1 MTRRRPLLKKG
12 MTATTMNKSVFS
24 AALVIAGIVAC
35 QQEPAAPKR
44 NPRGA
49 EPSELAATMRTMT
62 ADMEALKAKAQ
73 AGTLTLADV
82 ESLRAA
88 HEPIKTASPTKPE
101 EIKESFPG
109 FAEAYL
115 SNLDAL
121 YDALKTQADRE
132 AQIEA
137 FNAVIAT
144 CESCHQQHCPG
155 PLDRIRGI
163 KVQE

>member
-1 MTRRRPLLKKG
+1 MK
-12 MTATTMNKSVFS
+12 ATTMNKPLLAGVFAL
-24 AALVIAGIVAC
+24 AALLAC

-44 NPRGA
+44 NPRIA

-73 AGTLTLADV
+73 AGTLSLADV

-101 EIKESFPG
+101 EIKESYPG

-163 KVQE
+163 KVAE

>member
-1 MTRRRPLLKKG
+1 MKLTIMSKIAVSAGLL
-12 MTATTMNKSVFS
+12 
-24 AALVIAGIVAC
+24 AAVLVAC
-35 QQEPAAPKR
+35 QQQESAPKR
-44 NPRGA
+44 SPRVA

-62 ADMEALKAKAQ
+62 ADMEELQAKAQ

-88 HEPIKTASPTKPE
+88 HEPIKTATPTKPE
-101 EIKESFPG
+101 EIKESYPG

-115 SNLDAL
+115 ANLDAL
-121 YDALKTQADRE
+121 YDALKNQADRE

-155 PLDRIRGI
+155 PLERIRGI
-163 KVQE
+163 KVAE

>member
-1 MTRRRPLLKKG
+1 MSKIAVSAGLL
-12 MTATTMNKSVFS
+12 
-24 AALVIAGIVAC
+24 AAVLVAC
-35 QQEPAAPKR
+35 QQQESAPKR
-44 NPRGA
+44 SPRVA

-62 ADMEALKAKAQ
+62 ADMEELQAKAQ

-88 HEPIKTASPTKPE
+88 HEPIKTATPTKPE
-101 EIKESFPG
+101 EIKESYPG

-115 SNLDAL
+115 ANLDAL
-121 YDALKTQADRE
+121 YDALKNQADRE

-155 PLDRIRGI
+155 PLERIRGI
-163 KVQE
+163 KVAE

>member
-1 MTRRRPLLKKG
+1 
-12 MTATTMNKSVFS
+12 MNKL
-24 AALVIAGIVAC
+24 AAVGLLFALVAC
-35 QQEPAAPKR
+35 QQEPSQPKR
-44 NPRGA
+44 SPRVV
-49 EPSELAATMRTMT
+49 EPSALAATMREMT
-62 ADMEALKAKAQ
+62 AYMESLKAKAQ

-88 HEPIKTASPTKPE
+88 HEPIKTADPTKPE

-121 YDALKTQADRE
+121 ADALRQQGNRE

-137 FNAVIAT
+137 FNTVIAT

-163 KVQE
+163 KVEQ

>member
-1 MTRRRPLLKKG
+1 MSKIAVAAGLL
-12 MTATTMNKSVFS
+12 
-24 AALVIAGIVAC
+24 AAVLVAC
-35 QQEPAAPKR
+35 QQQESAPKR
-44 NPRGA
+44 SPRVA

-62 ADMEALKAKAQ
+62 ADMEELQAKAQ

-88 HEPIKTASPTKPE
+88 HEPIKTATPTKPE
-101 EIKESFPG
+101 EIKESYPG

-115 SNLDAL
+115 ANLDAL
-121 YDALKTQADRE
+121 YDALKNQADRE

-155 PLDRIRGI
+155 PLERIRGI
-163 KVQE
+163 KVAE

>member
-1 MTRRRPLLKKG
+1 MSKIAVAAGLL
-12 MTATTMNKSVFS
+12 
-24 AALVIAGIVAC
+24 AAVLVAC
-35 QQEPAAPKR
+35 QQQESAPKR
-44 NPRGA
+44 NPRVA

-62 ADMEALKAKAQ
+62 ADMEELQAKAQ

-88 HEPIKTASPTKPE
+88 HEPIKTATPTKPD
-101 EIKESFPG
+101 EIKESYPG

-115 SNLDAL
+115 ANLDAL
-121 YDALKTQADRE
+121 YDALKNQADRE

-144 CESCHQQHCPG
+144 CESCHQHHCPG
-155 PLDRIRGI
+155 PLERIRGI
-163 KVQE
+163 KVAE

>member
-1 MTRRRPLLKKG
+1 MNKPLLAG
-12 MTATTMNKSVFS
+12 VFAL
-24 AALVIAGIVAC
+24 AALLAC
-35 QQEPAAPKR
+35 QRQPEAPKR
-44 NPRGA
+44 NPRIA

-163 KVQE
+163 KVAE

>member
-1 MTRRRPLLKKG
+1 
-12 MTATTMNKSVFS
+12 
-24 AALVIAGIVAC
+24 
-35 QQEPAAPKR
+35 
-44 NPRGA
+44 
-49 EPSELAATMRTMT
+49 
-62 ADMEALKAKAQ
+62 MEALKAKAQ

-88 HEPIKTASPTKPE
+88 HEPIKTATPTKPE

>member
-1 MTRRRPLLKKG
+1 MSKIAVAAGLL
-12 MTATTMNKSVFS
+12 
-24 AALVIAGIVAC
+24 AAVLVAC
-35 QQEPAAPKR
+35 QQQESAPKR
-44 NPRGA
+44 NPRVA

-62 ADMEALKAKAQ
+62 ADMEELQAKAQ

-88 HEPIKTASPTKPE
+88 HEPIKTATPTKPE
-101 EIKESFPG
+101 EIKDSYPG

-115 SNLDAL
+115 ANLDAL
-121 YDALKTQADRE
+121 YDALKNQADRE

-155 PLDRIRGI
+155 PLERIRGI
-163 KVQE
+163 KVAE

>member
-1 MTRRRPLLKKG
+1 MSKIAVAAGLL
-12 MTATTMNKSVFS
+12 
-24 AALVIAGIVAC
+24 AAVLVAC
-35 QQEPAAPKR
+35 QQQESAPKR
-44 NPRGA
+44 NPRVA
-49 EPSELAATMRTMT
+49 EPRELAATMRTMT
-62 ADMEALKAKAQ
+62 ADMEELQAKAQ

-88 HEPIKTASPTKPE
+88 HEPIKTATPTKPE
-101 EIKESFPG
+101 EIKESYPG

-115 SNLDAL
+115 ANLDAL
-121 YDALKTQADRE
+121 YDALKNQADRE

-155 PLDRIRGI
+155 PLERIRGI
-163 KVQE
+163 KVAE

>member
-1 MTRRRPLLKKG
+1 MSKIAVAAGLL
-12 MTATTMNKSVFS
+12 
-24 AALVIAGIVAC
+24 AAVLVAC
-35 QQEPAAPKR
+35 QQQESAPKR
-44 NPRGA
+44 SPRVA

-62 ADMEALKAKAQ
+62 ADMEELQAKAQ
-73 AGTLTLADV
+73 AGTLTLVDV

-88 HEPIKTASPTKPE
+88 HEPIKTATPTKPE
-101 EIKESFPG
+101 EIKESYPG

-115 SNLDAL
+115 ANLDAL
-121 YDALKTQADRE
+121 YDALKNQADRE

-155 PLDRIRGI
+155 PLERIRGI
-163 KVQE
+163 KVAE

>member
-1 MTRRRPLLKKG
+1 
-12 MTATTMNKSVFS
+12 MNKL
-24 AALVIAGIVAC
+24 AAVGLLIALASC
-35 QQEPAAPKR
+35 QEPSQPKR
-44 NPRGA
+44 SPRVV
-49 EPSELAATMRTMT
+49 EPSALAATMREMT
-62 ADMEALKAKAQ
+62 ADMESLKAKAQ

-82 ESLRAA
+82 ATLRAA
-88 HEPIKTASPTKPE
+88 HEPIKTAEPTKPE

-121 YDALKTQADRE
+121 ADALREQGNRE

-137 FNAVIAT
+137 FNTVIAT

-163 KVQE
+163 KVEQ

>member
-1 MTRRRPLLKKG
+1 
-12 MTATTMNKSVFS
+12 MNKL
-24 AALVIAGIVAC
+24 AAVSLLFALVAC
-35 QQEPAAPKR
+35 QQEPSQSKR
-44 NPRGA
+44 SPRVV
-49 EPSELAATMRTMT
+49 EPSALAATMREMT
-62 ADMEALKAKAQ
+62 ADMESLKAKAQ

-88 HEPIKTASPTKPE
+88 HEPIKTADPTKPE

-121 YDALKTQADRE
+121 ADALRQQGNRE

-137 FNAVIAT
+137 FNTVIAT

-163 KVQE
+163 KVEQ

>member
-1 MTRRRPLLKKG
+1 
-12 MTATTMNKSVFS
+12 MNKSVFT
-24 AALVIAGIVAC
+24 AAILFLGIAAC
-35 QQEPAAPKR
+35 QQQPEAPKR
-44 NPRGA
+44 NSRVA

-88 HEPIKTASPTKPE
+88 HEPIKTAKPTKPE

-144 CESCHQQHCPG
+144 CESCHQLHCPG

>member
-1 MTRRRPLLKKG
+1 MNKPLLAG
-12 MTATTMNKSVFS
+12 VFAL
-24 AALVIAGIVAC
+24 AALLAC

-44 NPRGA
+44 NPRIA

-132 AQIEA
+132 AQLDA

-163 KVQE
+163 KVAE

>member
-1 MTRRRPLLKKG
+1 
-12 MTATTMNKSVFS
+12 MNKL
-24 AALVIAGIVAC
+24 AAVGLLIALGSC
-35 QQEPAAPKR
+35 QQDSPQPKR
-44 NPRGA
+44 SSRVV
-49 EPSELAATMRTMT
+49 EPSALAATMREMT
-62 ADMEALKAKAQ
+62 ADMEELKAKAQ

-88 HEPIKTASPTKPE
+88 HEPIKTAEPTKPE

-121 YDALKTQADRE
+121 ADALREQGNRE

-137 FNAVIAT
+137 FNTVIAT

-163 KVQE
+163 KVEQ

>member
-1 MTRRRPLLKKG
+1 
-12 MTATTMNKSVFS
+12 MNKIAVS
-24 AALVIAGIVAC
+24 AGLLAAVLVAC
-35 QQEPAAPKR
+35 QQQESAPKR
-44 NPRGA
+44 SPRVA
-49 EPSELAATMRTMT
+49 APSELAATMRTMT
-62 ADMEALKAKAQ
+62 ADMEELQAKAQ

-88 HEPIKTASPTKPE
+88 HEPIKTATPTKPE
-101 EIKESFPG
+101 EIKESYPG

-115 SNLDAL
+115 ANLDAL
-121 YDALKTQADRE
+121 YDALKNQADRE

-155 PLDRIRGI
+155 PLERIRGI
-163 KVQE
+163 KVAE

>member
-1 MTRRRPLLKKG
+1 MSKIAVAAGLL
-12 MTATTMNKSVFS
+12 
-24 AALVIAGIVAC
+24 AAVLVAC
-35 QQEPAAPKR
+35 QQQESAPKR
-44 NPRGA
+44 NPRVA

-62 ADMEALKAKAQ
+62 ADMEELQAKAQ

-88 HEPIKTASPTKPE
+88 HEPIKTATPTKPE
-101 EIKESFPG
+101 EIKESYPG

-115 SNLDAL
+115 ANLDAL
-121 YDALKTQADRE
+121 YDALKNQADRE

-144 CESCHQQHCPG
+144 CESCHRQHCPG
-155 PLDRIRGI
+155 PLERIRGI
-163 KVQE
+163 KVAE

>member
-1 MTRRRPLLKKG
+1 MRRHLLVKK
-12 MTATTMNKSVFS
+12 ATTMNKSVFT
-24 AALVIAGIVAC
+24 AVLVIAGIVAC
-35 QQEPAAPKR
+35 QQQPEAPKR
-44 NPRGA
+44 NPRVA

-73 AGTLTLADV
+73 SGTLTLADV
-82 ESLRAA
+82 ESLRTA
-88 HEPIKTASPTKPE
+88 HEPIKTATPTKPE

-163 KVQE
+163 KVTE

>member
-1 MTRRRPLLKKG
+1 
-12 MTATTMNKSVFS
+12 MNKSLFAGFFAL
-24 AALVIAGIVAC
+24 AALVAC

-44 NPRGA
+44 KPRVA

-73 AGTLTLADV
+73 SGTLTLADV

-88 HEPIKTASPTKPE
+88 HEPIKTATPTKPE
-101 EIKESFPG
+101 EIKDSFPG

-121 YDALKTQADRE
+121 YDALKTQADRK

-163 KVQE
+163 KVAE

>member
-1 MTRRRPLLKKG
+1 MARPPPKEQLKV
-12 MTATTMNKSVFS
+12 TTMSKPAFALAFLAVF
-24 AALVIAGIVAC
+24 AAC
-35 QQEPAAPKR
+35 QQEAPAPKR
-44 NPRGA
+44 SSRVA
-49 EPSELAATMRTMT
+49 EPSGLAATMREMT
-62 ADMEALKAKAQ
+62 ADMEELKAKAQ

-88 HEPIKTASPTKPE
+88 HEPIKTAEPTKPE

-121 YDALKTQADRE
+121 AEALRQQGNRE

-137 FNAVIAT
+137 FNTVIAT

>member
-1 MTRRRPLLKKG
+1 MK
-12 MTATTMNKSVFS
+12 ATTMNKPLLAGVFAL
-24 AALVIAGIVAC
+24 AALLAC

-44 NPRGA
+44 NPRIA
-49 EPSELAATMRTMT
+49 KPSELAATMRTMT

-163 KVQE
+163 KVAE

>member
-1 MTRRRPLLKKG
+1 MRRRQPLKKLT
-12 MTATTMNKSVFS
+12 TATTMNKLVFT
-24 AALVIAGIVAC
+24 AALVMVGIVAC
-35 QQEPAAPKR
+35 QQQPEAPKR
-44 NPRGA
+44 NPRVA

-73 AGTLTLADV
+73 AGTLTFADV

-88 HEPIKTASPTKPE
+88 HEPIKTATPTKPE

>member
-1 MTRRRPLLKKG
+1 MKHTIMSKIAVAAGLL
-12 MTATTMNKSVFS
+12 
-24 AALVIAGIVAC
+24 AAVLVAC
-35 QQEPAAPKR
+35 QQQESAPKR
-44 NPRGA
+44 NPRVA

-62 ADMEALKAKAQ
+62 ADMEELQAKAQ

-88 HEPIKTASPTKPE
+88 HEPIKTATPTKPE
-101 EIKESFPG
+101 EIKESYPG

-115 SNLDAL
+115 ANLDAL
-121 YDALKTQADRE
+121 YDALKNQADRE

-155 PLDRIRGI
+155 PLERIRGI
-163 KVQE
+163 KVAE

>member
-1 MTRRRPLLKKG
+1 
-12 MTATTMNKSVFS
+12 MNKF
-24 AALVIAGIVAC
+24 AAVGLLIALASC
-35 QQEPAAPKR
+35 QQEPPQPKR
-44 NPRGA
+44 SPRVV
-49 EPSELAATMRTMT
+49 EPSALAATMREMT
-62 ADMEALKAKAQ
+62 ADMEELKAKAQ

-88 HEPIKTASPTKPE
+88 HEPIKTAEPTKPE

-121 YDALKTQADRE
+121 ADALREQGNRE

-137 FNAVIAT
+137 FNTVIAT

-163 KVQE
+163 KVEQ

>member
-1 MTRRRPLLKKG
+1 MK
-12 MTATTMNKSVFS
+12 ATTMNKPLLAGVFAL
-24 AALVIAGIVAC
+24 AALLAC

-44 NPRGA
+44 NPRIA

-132 AQIEA
+132 AQLDA

-163 KVQE
+163 KVAE

>member
-1 MTRRRPLLKKG
+1 MSKIAVAAGLL
-12 MTATTMNKSVFS
+12 
-24 AALVIAGIVAC
+24 AAVLVAC
-35 QQEPAAPKR
+35 QQQESAPKR
-44 NPRGA
+44 NPRVA

-62 ADMEALKAKAQ
+62 ADMEELQAKAQ

-88 HEPIKTASPTKPE
+88 HEPIKTATPTKPE
-101 EIKESFPG
+101 EIKESYPG

-115 SNLDAL
+115 ANLDAL
-121 YDALKTQADRE
+121 YDALKNQADRE

-155 PLDRIRGI
+155 PLERIRGI
-163 KVQE
+163 KVAE

>member
-1 MTRRRPLLKKG
+1 MSKIAVAAGLL
-12 MTATTMNKSVFS
+12 
-24 AALVIAGIVAC
+24 AAVLVAC
-35 QQEPAAPKR
+35 QQQESAPKR
-44 NPRGA
+44 NPRVA

-62 ADMEALKAKAQ
+62 ADMEELQAKAQ

-88 HEPIKTASPTKPE
+88 HEPIKTATPTKPE
-101 EIKESFPG
+101 EIMESYPG

-115 SNLDAL
+115 ANLDAL
-121 YDALKTQADRE
+121 YDALKNQADRE

-155 PLDRIRGI
+155 PLERIRGI
-163 KVQE
+163 KVAE

>member
-1 MTRRRPLLKKG
+1 
-12 MTATTMNKSVFS
+12 MNKIAVS
-24 AALVIAGIVAC
+24 AGLLAAVLVAC
-35 QQEPAAPKR
+35 QQQESAPKR
-44 NPRGA
+44 SPRVA

-62 ADMEALKAKAQ
+62 ADMEELQAKAQ

-88 HEPIKTASPTKPE
+88 HEPIKTATPTKPE
-101 EIKESFPG
+101 EIKESYPG

-115 SNLDAL
+115 ANLDAL
-121 YDALKTQADRE
+121 YDALKNQADRE

-155 PLDRIRGI
+155 PLERIRGI
-163 KVQE
+163 KVAE

>member
-1 MTRRRPLLKKG
+1 
-12 MTATTMNKSVFS
+12 MNKL
-24 AALVIAGIVAC
+24 AAVGLLFALVAC
-35 QQEPAAPKR
+35 QQEPSQPKR
-44 NPRGA
+44 SPRGV
-49 EPSELAATMRTMT
+49 EPSALAATMREMT
-62 ADMEALKAKAQ
+62 ADMESLKAKAQ

-88 HEPIKTASPTKPE
+88 HEPIKTADPTKPE

-121 YDALKTQADRE
+121 ADALRQQGNRE

-137 FNAVIAT
+137 FNTVIAT

-163 KVQE
+163 KVEQ

>member
-1 MTRRRPLLKKG
+1 MS
-12 MTATTMNKSVFS
+12 KSLFAGFFAL
-24 AALVIAGIVAC
+24 AALVGC

-44 NPRGA
+44 NPRVA

-73 AGTLTLADV
+73 SGTLTLADV

-88 HEPIKTASPTKPE
+88 HEPIKTATPTKPE

-121 YDALKTQADRE
+121 YDALKTQANRE

-163 KVQE
+163 KVAE

>member
-1 MTRRRPLLKKG
+1 
-12 MTATTMNKSVFS
+12 MNK
-24 AALVIAGIVAC
+24 ALYAGIFALAAVVAC
-35 QQEPAAPKR
+35 QQQSEAPKR
-44 NPRGA
+44 NPRLA

-73 AGTLTLADV
+73 SGTLTLADV

-88 HEPIKTASPTKPE
+88 HEPIKTATPTKPE

-121 YDALKTQADRE
+121 YDALKTQANRE

-163 KVQE
+163 KVAE

>member
-1 MTRRRPLLKKG
+1 MK
-12 MTATTMNKSVFS
+12 ATTMNKPLLAGVFAL
-24 AALVIAGIVAC
+24 AALLAC
-35 QQEPAAPKR
+35 QQESAAPKR
-44 NPRGA
+44 NPRIA

-163 KVQE
+163 KVAE

>member
-1 MTRRRPLLKKG
+1 MSKIAVAAGLL
-12 MTATTMNKSVFS
+12 
-24 AALVIAGIVAC
+24 AAVLVAC
-35 QQEPAAPKR
+35 QQQESAPKR
-44 NPRGA
+44 NPRVA

-62 ADMEALKAKAQ
+62 ADMEELQAKAQ

-88 HEPIKTASPTKPE
+88 HEPIKTATPTTPE
-101 EIKESFPG
+101 EIKESYPG

-115 SNLDAL
+115 ANLDAL
-121 YDALKTQADRE
+121 YDALKNQADRE

-155 PLDRIRGI
+155 PLERIRGI
-163 KVQE
+163 KVAE

>member
-1 MTRRRPLLKKG
+1 MSKIAVAAGLL
-12 MTATTMNKSVFS
+12 
-24 AALVIAGIVAC
+24 AADLVAC
-35 QQEPAAPKR
+35 QQQESAPKR
-44 NPRGA
+44 SPRVA

-62 ADMEALKAKAQ
+62 ADMEELQAKAQ

-88 HEPIKTASPTKPE
+88 HEPIKTATPTKPE
-101 EIKESFPG
+101 EIKESYPG

-115 SNLDAL
+115 ANLDAL
-121 YDALKTQADRE
+121 YDALKNQADRE

-155 PLDRIRGI
+155 PLERIRGI
-163 KVQE
+163 KVAE

>member
-1 MTRRRPLLKKG
+1 
-12 MTATTMNKSVFS
+12 MNKGLI
-24 AALVIAGIVAC
+24 ALGLVLVLAAC
-35 QQEPAAPKR
+35 QQEVPAPKR
-44 NPRGA
+44 NSRVA
-49 EPSELAATMRTMT
+49 EPSGLAATMREMT
-62 ADMEALKAKAQ
+62 ADMEELKAKAQ
-73 AGTLTLADV
+73 AGTLSLADV

-88 HEPIKTASPTKPE
+88 HEPIKTAEPTKPE

-121 YDALKTQADRE
+121 TDALRQQGNRE

-137 FNAVIAT
+137 FNTVIAT